1 MHITSQGTR
10 TQEAAPVF
18 EALDAMRKLCKL
30 LYVAERD
37 IDLLLLEELNVSHEF
52 SGWLFQRTFG
62 DEAVV
67 PSCEGAWH
75 SVTHPQLGE
84 SDLIVIYEDGS
95 AILVENK
102 VDAPAQPEQAARYR
116 RRGEDG
122 CKEGHWQ
129 RFLTCIFAPKRYLN
143 GNIEALSYDICV
155 SYEEIRDW
163 LKSQGSSRY
172 SYRSYVFDE
181 AIEQNRR
188 GYSPIADNDVTSFW
202 LSYWELATKKF
213 PSLEMTRPG
222 IKPANSDWP
231 DFRPNILGRK
241 LNIVHKMAQGYVDLQ
256 VRGASEKLD
265 EIRSF
270 VGDPDLEVVAAGK
283 SAAIRLVV
291 TQVDRFGSF
300 EAQRTSIL
308 NALEAAQRLL
318 TLGKELR
325 NGI

>member
-1 MHITSQGTR
+1 
-10 TQEAAPVF
+10 
-18 EALDAMRKLCKL
+18 MRDLSKL

-52 SGWLFQRTFG
+52 SGWLFQRAFG
-62 DEAVV
+62 DMPVV

-84 SDLIVIYEDGS
+84 SDLVVIYGDGS

-116 RRGEDG
+116 RRGECGFKD
-122 CKEGHWQ
+122 GHWQ
-129 RFLTCIFAPKRYLN
+129 RFVTCIFASERYLK
-143 GNIEALSYDICV
+143 GNIESQNYDVRV

-163 LKSQGSSRY
+163 LKGQGSSRY

-188 GYSPIADNDVTSFW
+188 GYSPVADDDVTSFW
-202 LSYWELATKKF
+202 RSYWELATKKF
-213 PSLEMTRPG
+213 PSLDMTRPG

-231 DFRPNILGRK
+231 DFRPSILGK
-241 LNIVHKMAQGYVDLQ
+241 ELNIVHKMAQGCVDLQ

-265 EIRSF
+265 GIRSL
-270 VGDPDLEVVAAGK
+270 VGDSDLEVVAAGK

-308 NALEAAQRLL
+308 CALEAAQRLL
-318 TLGKELR
+318 TVGRELR

>member
-1 MHITSQGTR
+1 MT
-10 TQEAAPVF
+10 
-18 EALDAMRKLCKL
+18 LDAMRNQSKL

-52 SGWLFQRTFG
+52 SKWLFQRVFG
-62 DEAVV
+62 DIAAV
-67 PSCEGAWH
+67 PNCEGAWH

-84 SDLIVIYEDGS
+84 SDLVVIYEDGS

-116 RRGEDG
+116 RRGEG
-122 CKEGHWQ
+122 GFKEGHWE
-129 RFLTCIFAPKRYLN
+129 RFVTCIFAPERYLK
-143 GNIEALSYDICV
+143 GNIESHNYDVRV

-163 LKSQGSSRY
+163 LKGQGSRRY

-188 GYSPIADNDVTSFW
+188 GYSPVADEDVTSFW
-202 LSYWELATKKF
+202 RSYWELATKKF

-231 DFRPNILGRK
+231 DFRPNILGK
-241 LNIVHKMAQGYVDLQ
+241 ELNIVHKMAQGYVDLQ
-256 VRGASEKLD
+256 VRGASDKLD

-270 VGDPDLEVVAAGK
+270 IVDPDLDVVAAGK

-308 NALEAAQRLL
+308 RALDAAHRLL
-318 TLGKELR
+318 TIGKELR